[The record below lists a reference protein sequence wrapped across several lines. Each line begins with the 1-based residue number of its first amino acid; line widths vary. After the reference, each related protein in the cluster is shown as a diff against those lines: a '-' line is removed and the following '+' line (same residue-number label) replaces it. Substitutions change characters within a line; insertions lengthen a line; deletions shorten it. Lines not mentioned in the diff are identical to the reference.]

1 VPDEFSAKF
10 RNEPRGDAG
19 QYKQELIEAL
29 TAMWNAATSGPTAV
43 PIFNKKLHVRHVA
56 VSSASGT
63 ESIAAYTAPPAS
75 SAQRSLPSTVQE
87 GAGSKRNNTNQMSAD
102 QMYEE
107 ITSLRRKYDE
117 LVAFS
122 VNLTAERDILNNT
135 LEQTK
140 RDLNREMAARAAL
153 EMQGLKVSRSQ
164 DMKSKHAGGGF
175 SFKTLLIAVVISFLF
190 AVKATNKGSVGVLK
204 KVPVLRSML
213 SFQCCPKHKKKDGGE
228 VKVETSEL

>member
-1 VPDEFSAKF
+1 MPDEFSAQF

-63 ESIAAYTAPPAS
+63 GSIAASTAPPAS

-87 GAGSKRNNTNQMSAD
+87 GAGSKRNNTNQMSPD

-153 EMQGLKVSRSQ
+153 EKQGLKVSRSQ

-213 SFQCCPKHKKKDGGE
+213 SFECCPKHKKKDGGE